1 VKNYPDFFASV
12 QKTMVLKPDGTYMLL
27 EQAQAEQMKRA
38 GQLTFT
44 VPKTKA
50 GGIDYTQRPVLTLKA
65 SE

>member
-1 VKNYPDFFASV
+1 
-12 QKTMVLKPDGTYMLL
+12 MVLKPDGTYMLL